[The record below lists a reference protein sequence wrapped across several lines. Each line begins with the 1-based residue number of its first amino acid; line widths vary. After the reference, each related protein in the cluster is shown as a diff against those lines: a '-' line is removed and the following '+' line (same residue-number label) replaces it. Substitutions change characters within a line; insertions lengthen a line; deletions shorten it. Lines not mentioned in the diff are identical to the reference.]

1 VSVILIVVMIM
12 WLIRHRIQVVIVVDI
27 QFGKTEILWMPWGI
41 VSGKEVAEQ
50 QTVFNPA
57 FIGTTD

>member
-1 VSVILIVVMIM
+1 MIV

-41 VSGKEVAEQ
+41 ISGKEVVEHL
-50 QTVFNPA
+50 TVFSPV
-57 FIGTTD
+57 FMGTTD